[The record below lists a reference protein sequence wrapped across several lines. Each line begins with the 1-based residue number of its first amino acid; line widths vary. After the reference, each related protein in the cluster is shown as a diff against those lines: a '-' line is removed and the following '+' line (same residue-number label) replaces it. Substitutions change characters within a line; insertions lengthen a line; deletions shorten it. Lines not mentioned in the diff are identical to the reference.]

1 MDPMLEG
8 AAWLDEE
15 LAGSTFADARLG
27 QRLRRLLEQLGGAI
41 GASLPLAC
49 QDWAATKAAYRFF
62 DNDRVSEAQILAGH
76 FAATASRVAATEGP
90 ILILHD
96 TTEFIYH
103 RVRPEPVGV
112 IGQYPCRNTSYDR
125 RQFYTVCGLLM
136 HASLGVTPDGLP
148 LGLCAIKFWTRASF
162 KGTSEL
168 KRHINPTR
176 VPIEDKESLRWLENM
191 RQSSALVADPAR
203 CIHIGDRESDI
214 YELFVTAHELGT
226 HFLVRSCVDRRAD
239 DGTRTIIAAM
249 DQVPGQG
256 EHWIAVRDDKGK
268 ESRAHL
274 TIKYHRLQVLPPLA
288 KRKRYPALAL
298 TVICADEQETP
309 ENRPPIHWRLITD
322 LPITGVDEAIEKI
335 GWYAL
340 RWKIELFH
348 KILKSGCRA
357 EEAKL
362 RSAERLV
369 NLLALFCILAWRVF
383 WLTMLNRTAP
393 TASPRLVFTP
403 LEIRLLD
410 QLVKDKTSSPA
421 LTLAHYLTK
430 IARLGGYLARAK
442 DPPPGNMVMWRGLS
456 RLTDIELGAALGRRL
471 VGN

>member
-8 AAWLDEE
+8 ASWLDEE

-27 QRLRRLLEQLGGAI
+27 QRLRRLLEQLGGAM

-76 FAATASRVAATEGP
+76 FAATASRVAVTEGP
-90 ILILHD
+90 LLILHD
-96 TTEFIYH
+96 TTEFVYH
-103 RVRPEPVGV
+103 RVRPEPIGLT
-112 IGQYPCRNTSYDR
+112 GQYPCRNTSYDR

-136 HASLGVTPDGLP
+136 HTSLGVTPDGLP

-162 KGTSEL
+162 KGTSTL

-176 VPIEDKESLRWLENM
+176 VPIEQKESLRWLENM
-191 RQSSALVADPAR
+191 RQASVLAADPAR
-203 CIHIGDRESDI
+203 CIHIGDREGDI

-226 HFLVRSCVDRRAD
+226 HFLVRSSVDRRAD

-249 DQVPGQG
+249 DEVPGQG
-256 EHWIAVRDDKGK
+256 EHWIEVRDDKGK
-268 ESRAHL
+268 SSRAHL
-274 TIKYHRLQVLPPLA
+274 TIKYQRLHVLPPLA
-288 KRKRYPALAL
+288 KQKRCPALEL
-298 TVICADEQETP
+298 TVICADERGTP
-309 ENRPPIHWRLITD
+309 ENRQPIHWRLITD
-322 LPITGVDEAIEKI
+322 LPVTCVDEAIEKI

-357 EEAKL
+357 EDAKL

-410 QLVKDKTSSPA
+410 QLVKDKASSPA
-421 LTLAHYLTK
+421 PTLSHYLTK
-430 IARLGGYLARAK
+430 IARLGGYLARTK
-442 DPPPGNMVMWRGLS
+442 DPPPGNTVMWRGLS
-456 RLTDIELGAALGRRL
+456 RLTDIELGASLGMRL

>member
-27 QRLRRLLEQLGGAI
+27 QRLRRLLEQLGGAM

-76 FAATASRVAATEGP
+76 FAATASRLAATEGP
-90 ILILHD
+90 ILIRHD
-96 TTEFIYH
+96 TTEFVYH
-103 RVRPEPVGV
+103 RVRPEP
-112 IGQYPCRNTSYDR
+112 ISLTGQYPCRNTSYDR

-136 HASLGVTPDGLP
+136 HSSLGVTPDGLP

-162 KGTSEL
+162 KGTSTL

-176 VPIEDKESLRWLENM
+176 VPIEQKESLRWLENM
-191 RQSSALVADPAR
+191 CQSTALVADPAR
-203 CIHIGDRESDI
+203 CIHIGDREGDI

-226 HFLVRSCVDRRAD
+226 HFLVRSSVDRRTD
-239 DGTRTIIAAM
+239 DDTLTIIAAM
-249 DQVPGQG
+249 DEVPGQG
-256 EHWIAVRDDKGK
+256 EHWIEVRDDKSK
-268 ESRAHL
+268 SSRAHL
-274 TIKYHRLQVLPPLA
+274 TIKYQRLHVLPPLA
-288 KRKRYPALAL
+288 KQKRYPALEL
-298 TVICADEQETP
+298 TVICADERGTP
-309 ENRPPIHWRLITD
+309 ENRQPIHWRLITD
-322 LPITGVDEAIEKI
+322 LPVTCVGEAIERI

-357 EEAKL
+357 EDAKL

-393 TASPRLVFTP
+393 TASPRLVCTP

-410 QLVKDKTSSPA
+410 QLVKDKASSPEHCP
-421 LTLAHYLTK
+421 T
-430 IARLGGYLARAK
+430 I
-442 DPPPGNMVMWRGLS
+442 
-456 RLTDIELGAALGRRL
+456 
-471 VGN
+471 

>member
-1 MDPMLEG
+1 MDPMLGG

-27 QRLRRLLEQLGGAI
+27 QRLRRLLEQLGGAM

-62 DNDRVSEAQILAGH
+62 DNDRVGEAEILAGH
-76 FAATASRVAATEGP
+76 FAATASRLAATEGP

-96 TTEFIYH
+96 TTEFVYH
-103 RVRPEPVGV
+103 RVRPEPIGLT
-112 IGQYPCRNTSYDR
+112 GQYPCRNTSYDR

-136 HASLGVTPDGLP
+136 HSSLGVTPDGLP

-162 KGTSEL
+162 KGTTEL

-176 VPIEDKESLRWLENM
+176 VPIEQKESLRWLENM

-203 CIHIGDRESDI
+203 CIHIGDREGDI
-214 YELFVTAHELGT
+214 YELFVTAHERGT
-226 HFLVRSCVDRRAD
+226 HFLVRSSVDRRAD

-249 DQVPGQG
+249 DEVPGQG
-256 EHWIAVRDDKGK
+256 EHWIEVRDDKGK
-268 ESRAHL
+268 SSRAHL
-274 TIKYHRLQVLPPLA
+274 TIKYQRLHVLPPLA
-288 KRKRYPALAL
+288 KQKRYPALEL
-298 TVICADEQETP
+298 TVICADERGTP
-309 ENRPPIHWRLITD
+309 ENRQPIHWRLITD
-322 LPITGVDEAIEKI
+322 LPVTCVDEAVEKI
-335 GWYAL
+335 GWYAR

-357 EEAKL
+357 EDAKL

-393 TASPRLVFTP
+393 QASPRLVLTP

-421 LTLAHYLTK
+421 PTLSHYLTK
-430 IARLGGYLARAK
+430 IARLGGYLARAH
-442 DPPPGNMVMWRGLS
+442 DPPPGNMVLWRGLS
-456 RLTDIELGAALGRRL
+456 RITDIGLGASLGMRL

>member
-8 AAWLDEE
+8 ASWLDEE

-27 QRLRRLLEQLGGAI
+27 QRLRRLLEQLGGAM

-76 FAATASRVAATEGP
+76 FAATASRVAVTEGP
-90 ILILHD
+90 LLILHD
-96 TTEFIYH
+96 TTEFVYH
-103 RVRPEPVGV
+103 RVRPEPIGLT
-112 IGQYPCRNTSYDR
+112 GQYPCRNTSYDR

-136 HASLGVTPDGLP
+136 HTSLGVTPDGLP

-162 KGTSEL
+162 KGTSTL

-176 VPIEDKESLRWLENM
+176 VPIEQKESLRWLENM
-191 RQSSALVADPAR
+191 RQASVLAADPAR
-203 CIHIGDRESDI
+203 CIHIGDREGDI

-226 HFLVRSCVDRRAD
+226 HFLVRSSVDRRAD

-249 DQVPGQG
+249 DEVPGQG
-256 EHWIAVRDDKGK
+256 EHWIEVRDDKGK
-268 ESRAHL
+268 SSRAHL
-274 TIKYHRLQVLPPLA
+274 TIKYQRLHVLPPLA
-288 KRKRYPALAL
+288 KQKRCPALEL
-298 TVICADEQETP
+298 TVICADERGTP
-309 ENRPPIHWRLITD
+309 ENRQPIHWRLITD
-322 LPITGVDEAIEKI
+322 LPVTCVDEAIETI

-357 EEAKL
+357 EDAKL

-410 QLVKDKTSSPA
+410 QLVKDKASSPA
-421 LTLAHYLTK
+421 PTLSHYLTK

-456 RLTDIELGAALGRRL
+456 RITDIELGASLGMRL